1 ISKKMSRYKTNYV
14 SFATATYFF
23 DAKFNT
29 TKVLIPPIAEVSLT
43 SDNRADVVLVVDN
56 MSSTPFI
63 YKSNNII
70 SFSNSINWF
79 KSSL

>member
-1 ISKKMSRYKTNYV
+1 M
-14 SFATATYFF
+14 
-23 DAKFNT
+23 
-29 TKVLIPPIAEVSLT
+29 SLT

-56 MSSTPFI
+56 MSSTSFI